1 MLHLTCIPSLP
12 QIVKFWADQNAAGLA
27 GARLG
32 GVVRQGRGRVAVIA
46 WMWWG
51 GCLPCFHRQTF
62 NVRRLGPQSAPPSN
76 TAHAVPRLNQP
87 QTGLRV
93 PPCPHAA
100 RT

>member
-12 QIVKFWADQNAAGLA
+12 QIVKFWADQNAAELA
-27 GARLG
+27 GPMLEG
-32 GVVRQGRGRVAVIA
+32 LLRQVRGRVAVIA
-46 WMWWG
+46 GMWWG